1 MSPDELVS
9 AWLITKW
16 IDQSLQ
22 NVWPGA
28 RTPYNPAVHGPVE
41 NLKVIAADAAW
52 ECGCYSEFT
61 RDDQFILTAKIQTA
75 AGVIDYDYGC
85 YGQLPD
91 FIDEL
96 AEHVDNDTCPYENE
110 DQS

>member
-1 MSPDELVS
+1 MTPDERVN
-9 AWLITKW
+9 AWLLNKW
-16 IDQSLQ
+16 IEESQ
-22 NVWPGA
+22 NNRRWM
-28 RTPYNPAVHGPVE
+28 RTRYNPDAHGPAE
-41 NLKVIAADAAW
+41 SLTVITADGDW

-75 AGVIDYDYGC
+75 AGPITYEYGH

-96 AEHVDNDTCPYENE
+96 SDDVDNDVCPYENE
-110 DQS
+110 DTA